1 MQRRQSVTMAARNS
15 NSRVPI
21 GRKIDPLLPYSI
33 MSEKTKKP
41 RLRMRSLLGHC
52 HYRRVL
58 TWLLAA
64 GFLVTLVFVK
74 SRNSGY
80 NVGGYLSKGSRTQ
93 APIATATVVNSNG
106 ETVVMLTGDM
116 DGDGKLETVP
126 EDEYVT
132 DDEKKERLEQLQ
144 KMPWLKFPHLDG
156 YFHGL
161 RTIVS
166 KVNLQPEYPNTTDKA
181 PLPSPAMSDH
191 VPKPQRY
198 SPYDHGSDVKTC
210 YLDAKKTV
218 PAPDLYA
225 YNGVP
230 QHMPDPGIGSF
241 KLLGIRDDIC
251 FDRFSRY
258 GPYGLGYS
266 RAHGGLDTGLDTES
280 VGSETV
286 WAETGKIDYTEVNW
300 AEAQDACYQANI
312 HRFSQVDS
320 STGELQN
327 NGKKGRIAVV
337 IRTYTGFKWT
347 ELAVLNFRAL
357 INELSLKS
365 GGEYQV
371 HFLMQVRNIDEP
383 IWSDKWTV
391 QRIINDNVPAEFRG
405 LVSLWSEPQMRL
417 MYPGRFGETIENP
430 SGADIHGIYRSA
442 HFPLQVFALQHP
454 EYAHF
459 WNWEM
464 DMRYLGSYYEFFD
477 RLGKWAAKQPRT
489 LLWERSARYY
499 IPAFH
504 GSWEN
509 FTDTVQKDT
518 IASGRAPIFGPL
530 SFEGK
535 AQLRHDEWGQTMMP
549 ASCGV
554 DADRSKCGVGE
565 EADIITLNPLFDT
578 EQSGWVFSDDA
589 TGYKT
594 PPPRRCAI
602 ITASRLS
609 RRLLM
614 AMHEEVWRFHHTAFS
629 EMFPPTVA
637 LHHGMKGVFAPHPV
651 FLDRAWYPFSEID
664 AAFNAGRDHS
674 TSGPGSPF
682 DQLNE
687 HNHKGTSWYFNS
699 EFAGLLWRR
708 WLGYAQMD
716 GRGRGGGRANEGRE
730 RGGKTEELDTTS
742 SGRLCMRGVLV
753 HPIKFEHPSEK
764 P

>member
-1 MQRRQSVTMAARNS
+1 MAARNNS
-15 NSRVPI
+15 SRVPL

-33 MSEKTKKP
+33 ISEKTKKP
-41 RLRMRSLLGHC
+41 RLRLRSLFGHC
-52 HYRRVL
+52 HYRRVF
-58 TWLLAA
+58 TWLIGIA
-64 GFLVTLVFVK
+64 FLVTLIFVK
-74 SRNSGY
+74 SRKSGY
-80 NVGGYLSKGSRTQ
+80 GGYNIGGTRTQ
-93 APIATATVVNSNG
+93 EPVATATVINTNG
-106 ETVVMLTGDM
+106 EPVVMLTGDM

-132 DDEKKERLEQLQ
+132 ADQKKEVAEQLQ
-144 KMPWLKFPHLDG
+144 KMPWLRFPHLDG

-161 RTIVS
+161 RTIVPKTS
-166 KVNLQPEYPNTTDKA
+166 LQPEYPNVTEKA
-181 PLPSPAMSDH
+181 PLPSPAMNDH
-191 VPKPQRY
+191 VPKPKKY
-198 SPYDHGSDVKTC
+198 SPYEQSTDIKTC
-210 YLDAKKTV
+210 YLDSKKTV

-230 QHMPDPGIGSF
+230 QHMPDPAIGSY
-241 KLLGIRDDIC
+241 KLLGLRDDVC

-280 VGSETV
+280 SGNEAI
-286 WAETGKIDYTEVNW
+286 WAETGKINYIDVNW
-300 AEAQDACYQANI
+300 AEAQEACYKANK
-312 HRFSQVDS
+312 HRFKQVS
-320 STGELQN
+320 PETQELQE
-327 NGKKGRIAVV
+327 GSTKKGRIAVV
-337 IRTYTGFKWT
+337 VRTYTGFKWT

-357 INELSLKS
+357 INELSLRS

-442 HFPLQVFALQHP
+442 HFPLQVFAMQHP
-454 EYAHF
+454 EYEHY

-477 RLGKWAAKQPRT
+477 RLGKWAKEQPRT

-499 IPAFH
+499 IPLTTAP
-504 GSWEN
+504 GRTSPR
-509 FTDTVQKDT
+509 
-518 IASGRAPIFGPL
+518 ASSTTLLPL
-530 SFEGK
+530 AVPPSS
-535 AQLRHDEWGQTMMP
+535 TMMP
-549 ASCGV
+549 PSCSS
-554 DADRSKCGVGE
+554 DAPDRSKCGVGE
-565 EADIITLNPLFDT
+565 DADIITLNPLFDT

-589 TGYKT
+589 TGYKA

-614 AMHEEVWRFHHTAFS
+614 SMHEEVWRYHHTMFS

-637 LHHGMKGVFAPHPV
+637 LHHGMKGVYAPHPV

-664 AAFNAGRDHS
+664 GAFNAGRDHS

-699 EFAGLLWRR
+699 EFGGLLWRR

-716 GRGRGGGRANEGRE
+716 GRGKHGGRANEGRE
-730 RGGKTEELDTTS
+730 RGGKTEEMDEHS
-742 SGRLCMRGVLV
+742 SGRLCLRGMLV

>member
-1 MQRRQSVTMAARNS
+1 MAARNNS
-15 NSRVPI
+15 SRVPQ

-41 RLRMRSLLGHC
+41 RLRMRSLFGHC
-52 HYRRVL
+52 HYRRVI
-58 TWLLAA
+58 TWLLGIA
-64 GFLVTLVFVK
+64 FLITLIYIK
-74 SRNSGY
+74 SRNSAY
-80 NVGGYLSKGSRTQ
+80 KVGGYNLGGSKTQ
-93 APIATATVVNSNG
+93 DPVATATVLNTNG
-106 ETVVMLTGDM
+106 EPVVMLTGDM

-126 EDEYVT
+126 EDEYIT
-132 DDEKKERLEQLQ
+132 ANEKKEVAEQLQ
-144 KMPWLKFPHLDG
+144 RMPWLRFPHLDA
-156 YFHGL
+156 YFYGL

-166 KVNLQPEYPNTTDKA
+166 KADLVPEYPNTTDKA

-191 VPKPQRY
+191 APKPKKY
-198 SPYDHGSDVKTC
+198 KPYEHGSDVKTC

-225 YNGVP
+225 YQGVP
-230 QHMPDPGIGSF
+230 QHMPDPAIGSY

-251 FDRFSRY
+251 FDRFGRY

-266 RAHGGLDTGLDTES
+266 RAHGGLDTGLDTENS
-280 VGSETV
+280 GNEAV
-286 WAETGKIDYTEVNW
+286 WAESGKINYIDTNW
-300 AEAQDACYQANI
+300 AEAQEACYKANKN
-312 HRFSQVDS
+312 RFKQVS
-320 STGELQN
+320 PETQELQETQ
-327 NGKKGRIAVV
+327 GKKGRIAVV
-337 IRTYTGFKWT
+337 VRTYTGFKWT

-357 INELSLKS
+357 INELSLLS

-442 HFPLQVFALQHP
+442 HFPLQVFAMQHP
-454 EYAHF
+454 EYEHF

-464 DMRYLGSYYEFFD
+464 DMRYLGSYYEFFN
-477 RLGKWAAKQPRT
+477 RLGKWADEQPRT

-499 IPAFH
+499 IPPYH
-504 GSWEN
+504 GTWDN
-509 FTDTVQKDT
+509 FSQTVQHDT
-518 IASGRAPIFGPL
+518 LASGRAPIFGPV

-535 AQLRHDEWGQTMMP
+535 EQLRHDEWGQTMMP
-549 ASCGV
+549 ASCSS
-554 DADRSKCGVGE
+554 DAPDRSKCGVGE
-565 EADIITLNPLFDT
+565 PADLITLNPLFDT

-589 TGYKT
+589 TGYKS

-614 AMHEEVWRFHHTAFS
+614 SMHEEVWRYHHTMFS

-637 LHHGMKGVFAPHPV
+637 LHHGLKGVYAPHPI
-651 FLDRAWYPFSEID
+651 FLDRAWSPFSEID
-664 AAFNAGRDHS
+664 AAFNGGRDRS

-687 HNHKGTSWYFNS
+687 HNHKGTTWYFNS
-699 EFAGLLWRR
+699 EFAGLMWRR
-708 WLGYAQMD
+708 WLGYAQLD
-716 GRGRGGGRANEGRE
+716 GRGKHGGRANEGRE
-730 RGGKTEELDTTS
+730 RGGKTEEMDEKS
-742 SGRLCMRGVLV
+742 SGRLCLRGMLV

>member
-1 MQRRQSVTMAARNS
+1 MAARS
-15 NSRVPI
+15 TNSRIPL

-33 MSEKTKKP
+33 MSEKTRKP
-41 RLRMRSLLGHC
+41 RLRMRSLFGHC
-52 HYRRVL
+52 HYRRIL
-58 TWLLAA
+58 TWLIAVA
-64 GFLVTLVFVK
+64 FLITLIVVK
-74 SRNSGY
+74 SRGKSG
-80 NVGGYLSKGSRTQ
+80 LSLGAQVSKTQ
-93 APIATATVVNSNG
+93 APVATATVVNSNG

-132 DDEKKERLEQLQ
+132 DEEKKEAQAQLV

-161 RTIVS
+161 RTIVN
-166 KVNLQPEYPNTTDKA
+166 KGNFQTEYPNKTEKA
-181 PLPSPAMSDH
+181 PLPSPAMSDS
-191 VPKPQRY
+191 VPTPQRY
-198 SPYDHGSDVKTC
+198 SPYDHSDDVKTC
-210 YLDAKKTV
+210 YLDSKNTI

-225 YNGVP
+225 YNGIP
-230 QHMPDPGIGSF
+230 QHMPDPAIGSYS
-241 KLLGIRDDIC
+241 LLGLRDDIC

-258 GPYGLGYS
+258 GPYGLGYD
-266 RAHGGLDTGLDTES
+266 RAHGGIDTGLDTEN
-280 VGSETV
+280 VGNEAV
-286 WAETGKIDYTEVNW
+286 WAETGKIDYREVNW
-300 AEAQDACYQANI
+300 ADAQDSCYRANK
-312 HRFSQVDS
+312 HRFKEVD
-320 STGELQN
+320 TDNQELEN
-327 NGKKGRIAVV
+327 APNKKGRIAVV

-357 INELSLKS
+357 INELSLRS
-365 GGEYQV
+365 GGEYHV
-371 HFLMQVRNIDEP
+371 HFLMQVRNVDEP

-417 MYPGRFGETIENP
+417 MYPGRFPDPIENP
-430 SGADIHGIYRSA
+430 SGADVHGIYRSA

-454 EYAHF
+454 EYEHY

-477 RLGKWAAKQPRT
+477 RLAKWAAKQPRT

-499 IPAFH
+499 IPPYH
-504 GSWEN
+504 GSFEN
-509 FTDTVQKDT
+509 FSETVQRDT

-530 SFEGK
+530 SFDGK
-535 AQLRHDEWGQTMMP
+535 EQLRHDEWGQSMMP
-549 ASCGV
+549 PTCADS
-554 DADRSKCGVGE
+554 ADRSKCGVGE

-589 TGYKT
+589 TGYKS

-614 AMHEEVWRFHHTAFS
+614 AMHEEVWRYHHTMFS

-637 LHHGMKGVFAPHPV
+637 LHHGMKGVYAPHPV
-651 FLDRAWYPFSEID
+651 YLDRAWYPFSEID
-664 AAFNAGRDHS
+664 SAFNAGRDHS

-716 GRGRGGGRANEGRE
+716 GRGKHGGRANEGRE
-730 RGGKTEELDTTS
+730 RGGKGEEMDPSS
-742 SGRLCMRGVLV
+742 SGRLCMRGLLV

-764 P
+764 

>member
-1 MQRRQSVTMAARNS
+1 MAARNNNN
-15 NSRVPI
+15 NSRGPS

-33 MSEKTKKP
+33 ISEKTKKP
-41 RLRMRSLLGHC
+41 RLRIRSLLGPC
-52 HYRRVL
+52 HARRVF
-58 TWLLAA
+58 TWLLGVA
-64 GFLVTLVFVK
+64 FLITLIFVK
-74 SRNSGY
+74 SRSSGY
-80 NVGGYLSKGSRTQ
+80 SVGKMSGTKTQ
-93 APIATATVVNSNG
+93 QPIATATVVNTQG

-126 EDEYVT
+126 ENEYVT
-132 DDEKKERLEQLQ
+132 ADEKKEVAAQLE
-144 KMPWLKFPHLDG
+144 KMPWLRFPHLDG

-166 KVNLQPEYPNTTDKA
+166 KANLITEYPNITDKA
-181 PLPSPAMSDH
+181 PLPSPAMNDH
-191 VPKPQRY
+191 VPKPQKY
-198 SPYDHGSDVKTC
+198 IPYDHDSDVKTC

-225 YNGVP
+225 FNGVP
-230 QHMPDPGIGSF
+230 QHMPDPAIGSY
-241 KLLGIRDDIC
+241 KLLGIRDDVC

-266 RAHGGLDTGLDTES
+266 RAQGGLDTGLDTEAS
-280 VGSETV
+280 GNEAV
-286 WAETGKIDYTEVNW
+286 WAETGKINYIDVNW
-300 AEAQDACYQANI
+300 ADAQEDCYKANK
-312 HRFSQVDS
+312 HRFKQVNAD
-320 STGELQN
+320 TGELSETSN
-327 NGKKGRIAVV
+327 KKGRIAVV
-337 IRTYTGFKWT
+337 VRTYTGFKWT

-357 INELSLKS
+357 ISELSLRS
-365 GGEYQV
+365 SGEYQV

-442 HFPLQVFALQHP
+442 HFPLQVFAMQHP
-454 EYAHF
+454 EYEHY

-477 RLGKWAAKQPRT
+477 RLGKWAKEQPRT

-499 IPAFH
+499 IPPYH
-504 GSWEN
+504 GTWEN
-509 FTDTVQKDT
+509 FSQTVQHDT
-518 IASGRAPIFGPL
+518 LASGRAPIFGPL

-535 AQLRHDEWGQTMMP
+535 EQLRHDEWGQSMMP
-549 ASCGV
+549 ASCSS
-554 DADRSKCGVGE
+554 DAPDRSKCGVGE
-565 EADIITLNPLFDT
+565 DADIITLNPLFDT

-589 TGYKT
+589 TGYKA

-614 AMHEEVWRFHHTAFS
+614 SMHEEVWRYHHTMFS

-637 LHHGMKGVFAPHPV
+637 FHHGMKGVYAPHPI

-708 WLGYAQMD
+708 WLGYAQLD
-716 GRGRGGGRANEGRE
+716 GRGKHGGRANEGHE
-730 RGGKTEELDTTS
+730 RGGKTEEMKDSS
-742 SGRLCMRGVLV
+742 SGRLCLRGMLV

>member
-1 MQRRQSVTMAARNS
+1 MAARNS

-52 HYRRVL
+52 HYRRVF
-58 TWLLAA
+58 TWLLAV
-64 GFLVTLVFVK
+64 GFLVTLFFIK

-80 NVGGYLSKGSRTQ
+80 DVGSYLSKGSRTQ
-93 APIATATVVNSNG
+93 LPVATFTAVNSNG

-132 DDEKKERLEQLQ
+132 KDERKEALEQLQ

-166 KVNLQPEYPNTTDKA
+166 KANLQPEYPNTTDKA

-198 SPYDHGSDVKTC
+198 SPYKESSDTKKC

-230 QHMPDPGIGSF
+230 QHMPDPGMGSY
-241 KLLGIRDDIC
+241 KLLGLRDDIC
-251 FDRFSRY
+251 FDRFGRY

-280 VGSETV
+280 VGSETI

-300 AEAQDACYQANI
+300 AEAQDACYHANK
-312 HRFSQVDS
+312 HRFLEIDS
-320 STGELQN
+320 STGELQTTK
-327 NGKKGRIAVV
+327 GKMGRIAVV

-357 INELSLKS
+357 INELSLRS

-371 HFLMQVRNIDEP
+371 HFLMQVRNVDEP

-454 EYAHF
+454 EYEHF

-477 RLGKWAAKQPRT
+477 RLGKWAAEQPRT

-499 IPAFH
+499 IPAYH

-509 FTDTVQKDT
+509 FTSAVQKDT
-518 IASGRAPIFGPL
+518 IASGRAPVFGPL
-530 SFEGK
+530 SFDGK

-549 ASCGV
+549 ASCSV
-554 DADRSKCGVGE
+554 DTDRSKCGVGE
-565 EADIITLNPLFDT
+565 EADLITLNPLFDT

-651 FLDRAWYPFSEID
+651 YLDRAWYPFSEID

-699 EFAGLLWRR
+699 EFAGLIWRR

-716 GRGRGGGRANEGRE
+716 GRGKHGGRANEGHE
-730 RGGKTEELDTTS
+730 RGGKAEELDATS